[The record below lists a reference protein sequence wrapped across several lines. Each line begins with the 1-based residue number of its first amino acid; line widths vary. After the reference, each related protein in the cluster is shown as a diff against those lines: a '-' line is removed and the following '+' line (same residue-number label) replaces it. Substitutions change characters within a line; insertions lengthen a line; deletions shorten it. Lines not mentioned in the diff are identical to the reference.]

1 MIIRTINPKS
11 IIMLSTIIKIKT
23 ITIILKINIESTVNS
38 VTKKINSYFNSYYI
52 ISLEKTM
59 IQIFITVDMRRM
71 SKNTLEYLTSF
82 LDIAKGLLL
91 LQRIEYLQR
100 TYLMQKIITLI
111 TVEKGNIIINK
122 QKKNRRTAYY
132 KR

>member
-91 LQRIEYLQR
+91 L
-100 TYLMQKIITLI
+100 
-111 TVEKGNIIINK
+111 
-122 QKKNRRTAYY
+122 
-132 KR
+132 

>member
-1 MIIRTINPKS
+1 MIILTINPKS

-111 TVEKGNIIINK
+111 TAEKGNIIINK

>member
-1 MIIRTINPKS
+1 MIILTINPKN